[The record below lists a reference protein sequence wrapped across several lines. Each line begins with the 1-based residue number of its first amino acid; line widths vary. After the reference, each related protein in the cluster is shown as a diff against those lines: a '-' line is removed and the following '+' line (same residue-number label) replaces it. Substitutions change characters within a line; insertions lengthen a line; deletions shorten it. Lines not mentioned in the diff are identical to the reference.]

1 MSQDESLFTNPKPEM
16 VPHVRDYSW
25 FTAMFKWGAVISFVI
40 AAIVVVIIA
49 N

>member
-1 MSQDESLFTNPKPEM
+1 MAEDESLFTNPAPEM

-25 FTAMFKWGAVISFVI
+25 FTTMFKYGAIICFVI
-40 AAIVVVIIA
+40 AMLVIVIIS